1 MAFLCC
7 KSLPRD
13 TQSVSHFK
21 GLPVSHCWSYC
32 VKPLKPAL
40 CLSRSDASRLSGLLL
55 PLHNPW
61 FKGDIVLSWS
71 VSHPS
76 SYLQPVAPS
85 SSAAGGGVVFINDYN
100 CVTVTFPDL
109 LAVTRGLTLFAC
121 PAHGSAPEADPVLIH
136 WRRRSQPATD
146 CYLNISHYS
155 VMYIK
160 QSSSAETAAGLQ
172 CPPSPVSA
180 LFANAIHWR
189 QFAMFCGEC
198 W

>member
-1 MAFLCC
+1 MAFLRC

-40 CLSRSDASRLSGLLL
+40 CLSRSDACRLSGLLL

-76 SYLQPVAPS
+76 SYQQPVAPS
-85 SSAAGGGVVFINDYN
+85 SAAGSGVVFINDYN

-121 PAHGSAPEADPVLIH
+121 PAHGSAPEADPALIH
-136 WRRRSQPATD
+136 WRRRSRCWLIAIWTFRIILS
-146 CYLNISHYS
+146 CTLNSLLLQ
-155 VMYIK
+155 K
-160 QSSSAETAAGLQ
+160 QQQGLQ
-172 CPPSPVSA
+172 FPPSPVSA

-189 QFAMFCGEC
+189 QFALFCGEC